1 MTSLV
6 DRLLPDELWQRI
18 QPLLPAPPP
27 RPRGGVPRQVPDRN
41 CVARSSSWPVPR
53 PRGACSRPR
62 SWARPA
68 ASIWSE
74 SASTPSACG
83 RSQGDLT
90 GANPTGRRR
99 RRPAKVH
106 ADKAYDHRRCRRYLR
121 RRGATRPRIARRMVE
136 SSARAWPPPL
146 DDRTNRGLAGL
157 MAAAAD
163 PLRALLRTLVC
174 LGHAGLG
181 GDLLQRPPAAAMVT
195 GKAFHDSQVGDR
207 YRRGVPA
214 RIYLLGGSSSVGK
227 TTAAAVIAERLG
239 AVHLQLDS
247 IARASTDPR
256 VHRFE
261 VGVDDLWRL
270 PATHI
275 VICSSTRATPWR
287 RPSTR

>member
-1 MTSLV
+1 MARTST
-6 DRLLPDELWQRI
+6 PWS
-18 QPLLPAPPP
+18 LLPAKELGEAG
-27 RPRGGVPRQVPDRN
+27 RIDLERVSVDSFSLRAVTGGSDRRQSHR
-41 CVARSSSWPVPR
+41 
-53 PRGACSRPR
+53 
-62 SWARPA
+62 
-68 ASIWSE
+68 
-74 SASTPSACG
+74 ASTPPP
-83 RSQGDLT
+83 SQGPCRQGLRSS
-90 GANPTGRRR
+90 PL
-99 RRPAKVH
+99 PALP
-106 ADKAYDHRRCRRYLR
+106 AAA
-121 RRGATRPRIARRMVE
+121 GATRPRIARRMVE

>member
-1 MTSLV
+1 MARTST
-6 DRLLPDELWQRI
+6 PWS
-18 QPLLPAPPP
+18 LLPAKELGEAG
-27 RPRGGVPRQVPDRN
+27 RIDLERVSVDSFSLRAVTGGSDRRQSHR
-41 CVARSSSWPVPR
+41 
-53 PRGACSRPR
+53 
-62 SWARPA
+62 
-68 ASIWSE
+68 
-74 SASTPSACG
+74 ASTPPP
-83 RSQGDLT
+83 SQGPCRQGLRSS
-90 GANPTGRRR
+90 PL
-99 RRPAKVH
+99 PALP
-106 ADKAYDHRRCRRYLR
+106 AAA
-121 RRGATRPRIARRMVE
+121 GATRPRIARRMVE

-247 IARASTDPR
+247 IGGCPARRGTSVAVRGDQAASSLVGGTLVAIVWSRVARRAGRCRWPLTRRNCLAASTIPAATQR
-256 VHRFE
+256 STICPSCQ
-261 VGVDDLWRL
+261 RL
-270 PATHI
+270 TLA
-275 VICSSTRATPWR
+275 A
-287 RPSTR
+287 